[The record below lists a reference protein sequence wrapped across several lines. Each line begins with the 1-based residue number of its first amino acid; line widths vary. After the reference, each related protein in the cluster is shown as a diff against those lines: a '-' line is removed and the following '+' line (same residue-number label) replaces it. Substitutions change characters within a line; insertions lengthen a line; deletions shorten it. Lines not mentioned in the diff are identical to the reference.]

1 MELLLIRHALP
12 VRQENSAGPADP
24 ELTPAGLEQAAH
36 LARYLSTEKLD
47 AIYSSPMLRAVQT
60 AAPLASAQGVEM
72 QLEDGVAEFDR
83 HSNSY
88 VPFEEL
94 RKANDPRW
102 REMVLEV
109 PPDATEFRATVVHAV
124 EGVITRHTGDKV
136 AVVCHAGVIGA
147 YLACVLGIELVGRS
161 FFSPNYTSIHRVM
174 ASRKGGRTLYT
185 LNETAHLRGTGL
197 PTGLYD

>member
-12 VRQENSAGPADP
+12 VRQENAHGPADP
-24 ELTPAGLEQAAH
+24 GLSAAGVEQADH
-36 LARYLSTEKLD
+36 LARYLSTERLD
-47 AIYSSPMLRAVQT
+47 AVYSSPMLRAVQT
-60 AAPLASAQGVEM
+60 AAPLAAVQGTEM

-94 RKANDPRW
+94 RKANDARW
-102 REMVLEV
+102 RDMVDVTPE
-109 PPDATEFRATVVHAV
+109 DAAEFRATVVNSIEAV
-124 EGVITRHTGDKV
+124 IARHTGDRV

>member
-12 VRQENSAGPADP
+12 VRQENIEGPANP
-24 ELTPAGLEQAAH
+24 GLAPAGVEQAEH
-36 LARYLSTEKLD
+36 LARYLSTETLQ
-47 AIYSSPMLRAVQT
+47 AIYSSPMQRAMET
-60 AAPLASAQGVEM
+60 AAPLAALQAIEV
-72 QLEDGVAEFDR
+72 QLLDGVAEFDR
-83 HSNSY
+83 HSTTY

-102 REMVLEV
+102 RNMVEV
-109 PPDATEFRATVVHAV
+109 TPEDAKEFRTTVVDAIEAV
-124 EGVITRHTGDKV
+124 IARHTGDKV

-147 YLACVLGIELVGRS
+147 YLAEVLGIEMVGRS

>member
-12 VRQENSAGPADP
+12 VRQENSDGPADP
-24 ELTPAGLEQAAH
+24 GLAAAGIEQAHH
-36 LARYLSTEKLD
+36 LARYLSTEKLH

-60 AAPLASAQGVEM
+60 AAPLAAVQGVAT

-102 REMVLEV
+102 RAMVLEV
-109 PPDATEFRATVVHAV
+109 PADASEFRATVVDAI
-124 EGVITRHTGDKV
+124 EGVIARHTGDRV

-185 LNETAHLRGTGL
+185 LNETGHLRGTGL